1 MTDIF
6 AKPEI
11 DRADPQRKTEGNPIE
26 RRTLLRR
33 AAAVG
38 LLATPAV
45 GLLSACVSSSDNTQ
59 QQSTG
64 TKSADNPLGI
74 DASAPVEIVIFN
86 GGLGTAYATDV
97 DTPLFNK
104 KWPSAKIT
112 YSATEQISTV
122 IQPRINAGSPP
133 DMINNSGSNLMDMG
147 AIVKAGQAADLTDLF
162 AAPSLDVPGKTVADT
177 LVPGAIEQGTYNG
190 KPYAVNYSYT
200 VFGLWYNKKLF
211 DKNSWTPPTTW
222 ADFTALCDKIKAAG
236 IVPFGFAGAN
246 ASYYMVRA
254 VMTSAAKIGTEQ
266 VLKDIDNLK
275 PGAWQADAVK
285 QAAAAWG
292 QIGTKYIDKNMLGLR
307 HTEVQLRQDQDKVA
321 IYPCGSWLENEQA
334 KDTPPTFE
342 YAVMAYPSVTTS
354 DQLAA
359 TAINA
364 AAGEIYFAAAKGK
377 NPQGGKEYLRTMLSK
392 EAALGFTKLT
402 KSLTVVAGA
411 SDGVTISP
419 GLTSANDV
427 LTKAGK
433 DVFMGYLFD
442 TWYKKLDDE
451 SRAAAN
457 DLMFKGGDA
466 QKFCDRM
473 EAASQ
478 TVAKDSSV
486 TKFTRS

>member
-1 MTDIF
+1 MTEIF
-6 AKPEI
+6 GKPSEL
-11 DRADPQRKTEGNPIE
+11 D

-45 GLLSACVSSSDNTQ
+45 GMLSACVGGGSDDTQ
-59 QQSTG
+59 KQSTG
-64 TKSADNPLGI
+64 EKSADNPLGI
-74 DASAPVEIVIFN
+74 DPKAPLEIIIFN
-86 GGLGTAYATDV
+86 GGLGTAYATDI
-97 DTPLFNK
+97 DTPLYNK
-104 KWPSAKIT
+104 KWPESKVA

-122 IQPRINAGSPP
+122 VQPRINAGSPP

-147 AIVKAGQAADLTDLF
+147 AIVKAGQAQDLTDLF
-162 AAPSLDVPGKTVADT
+162 AAPSLDIPGKTVAET

-190 KPYAVNYSYT
+190 KPYAMNYSYT
-200 VFGLWYNKKLF
+200 VYGLWYNSKLF
-211 DKNSWTPPTTW
+211 AKNNWTPPTTW

-236 IVPFGFAGAN
+236 ITPFGYAGAN

-275 PGAWQADAVK
+275 PGAWQNDAVK
-285 QAAAAWG
+285 KAAAAWG
-292 QIGTKYIDKNMLGLR
+292 EVGNKYINKTFLGLK
-307 HTEVQLRQDQDKVA
+307 HTEVQLQQDQDKVA
-321 IYPCGSWLENEQA
+321 FYPCGSWLENEQA

-342 YAVMAYPSVTTS
+342 YAVTAYPSVTTS
-354 DQLAA
+354 DQLPA

-364 AAGEIYFAAAKGK
+364 AAGEIYFAAAKAK
-377 NPQGGKEYLRTMLSK
+377 NPRGAMEYLRTMLSK

-411 SDGVTISP
+411 ADGVTISP
-419 GLTSANDV
+419 GLTSASKM
-427 LTKAGK
+427 LTAAGK
-433 DVFMGYLFD
+433 DVFVGYLFD

-457 DLMFKGGDA
+457 ELMFKGGNA

-478 TVAKDSSV
+478 AVAKDSSI

>member
-1 MTDIF
+1 VTDIF
-6 AKPEI
+6 AKPEL
-11 DRADPQRKTEGNPIE
+11 D

-45 GLLSACVSSSDNTQ
+45 GMLSACVGSSDDTQ
-59 QQSTG
+59 EQATG

-74 DASAPVEIVIFN
+74 DPKAGVEIVIFN

-104 KWPSAKIT
+104 KWPDAKIT

-122 IQPRINAGSPP
+122 VQPRINSGSAP

-147 AIVKAGQAADLTDLF
+147 ALVKAGQAADLTDLF
-162 AAPSLDVPGKTVADT
+162 AAPSLDVAGKTVADT
-177 LVPGAIEQGTYNG
+177 LVPGAVEQGTYNG
-190 KPYAVNYSYT
+190 KPYAVNYSFT

-211 DKNSWTPPTTW
+211 DKNKWTLPTTW
-222 ADFTALCDKIKAAG
+222 AEFTALCDKIKAAG
-236 IVPFGFAGAN
+236 ITPFGYAGAN

-254 VMTSAAKIGTEQ
+254 LLTSAGKIGGEQ
-266 VLKDIDNLK
+266 VLKDLDNLK
-275 PGAWQADAVK
+275 PGAWQADAIK
-285 QAAAAWG
+285 QAAQAWG
-292 QIGTKYIDKNMLGLR
+292 EIGNKYINKTFLGLK
-307 HTEVQLRQDQDKVA
+307 HTEVQLQQDQDKVA
-321 IYPCGSWLENEQA
+321 FYPCGSWLENEQA
-334 KDTPPTFE
+334 KDTPPGFE
-342 YAVMAYPSVTTS
+342 YAVAAYPSVTAS
-354 DQLAA
+354 DKLPA

-419 GLTSANDV
+419 GLTSANDM

-442 TWYKKLDDE
+442 TWYKKLDEE
-451 SRAAAN
+451 SRGAVN

-473 EAASQ
+473 EKASVAVAA
-478 TVAKDSSV
+478 DSSI
-486 TKFTRS
+486 TKFQRS